1 MPRMFRSEALWGPT
15 TIRRRIGPERFSR
28 AAYRKTRGV
37 RKLRPSTDAH
47 PLMSVATAAKL

>member
-1 MPRMFRSEALWGPT
+1 MFRSEALWGPT